1 MNTAFDML
9 GVVSPGRESWRF
21 KVRVL
26 RLWTTSSFL
35 QPEVVNTLE
44 MVLIDEKGVKIHA
57 SVRRQLLYLFQSKI
71 SEGNV
76 YKMSYFTVSPAS
88 GFYRTTPHPYK
99 LVFQLKTKV
108 QVSESNK
115 IDLYGLSL
123 TKISDIH
130 SEVAAPEFLVDVIGV
145 ITGMSADREYI
156 RDGKVVKMIVFELT
170 DQSGKCECALFGD
183 YVHSLQS
190 MLGKAHNGLPVVVVQ
205 FAKIKTFRGSISI
218 QNIINATR
226 LFVNPAIEEAD
237 ALKNG
242 IAANGIETPSTI
254 PLLGARAKPSYE
266 EDFLLNYPKITIAE
280 LVEKAEDGV
289 YVVCAVVD
297 GLVEGEDWW
306 YPACNCHRSVVAD
319 SGAYYCKV
327 CVKHVYQM
335 FPRYK
340 VKFRVA
346 DSTGNAVFVVFDS
359 DMRLLIH
366 KDCSD
371 VVAAFKPESSIE
383 YPTDF
388 KLLKGMRL
396 LFKVEKVTNAF
407 EQFDVSYK
415 VKRVC
420 NELSTIEAFGVPEVT
435 NSPTRVLSSGFS
447 ESEDESD
454 MEHEFVEDSLNRD
467 IVVQGDGDAGC
478 AGSLEAVHV
487 KDSVVDSAGEVI
499 SLDDDSDA
507 GITEFVSAASKLAKD
522 AKLFAVK
529 RNLSSAFAECNDI
542 GESSNPSKCL
552 KTKEE

>member
-1 MNTAFDML
+1 MNIAFDML

-289 YVVCAVVD
+289 YVVCAVD

-335 FPRYK
+335 FPR
-340 VKFRVA
+340 FR
-346 DSTGNAVFVVFDS
+346 
-359 DMRLLIH
+359 LKLKIH
-366 KDCSD
+366 
-371 VVAAFKPESSIE
+371 
-383 YPTDF
+383 
-388 KLLKGMRL
+388 
-396 LFKVEKVTNAF
+396 
-407 EQFDVSYK
+407 
-415 VKRVC
+415 
-420 NELSTIEAFGVPEVT
+420 
-435 NSPTRVLSSGFS
+435 
-447 ESEDESD
+447 DES
-454 MEHEFVEDSLNRD
+454 N
-467 IVVQGDGDAGC
+467 
-478 AGSLEAVHV
+478 EA
-487 KDSVVDSAGEVI
+487 I
-499 SLDDDSDA
+499 FILLDDQ
-507 GITEFVSAASKLAKD
+507 VKKLA
-522 AKLFAVK
+522 LETCSLLV
-529 RNLSSAFAECNDI
+529 SI
-542 GESSNPSKCL
+542 GESCSMYPNDLDLICGDAVLIKVVKKVSVDSKETASFEIVDMLRDPFILDDFFQKYIASYDAAVPNLSGLPSEKVSDASSSNGLEILHDEACIVKPTRKRLISYIATLGGTIDYASKHSRIN
-552 KTKEE
+552 